1 MALLLAVDAA
11 MRRNLR
17 RDRIFRD
24 RFNPLDNYDDDD
36 LMKRFRMPRHVI
48 LEVIDLIEA
57 EIEHPT
63 QRSHA
68 IPSSL
73 QVLCALRY
81 FATGNF
87 QFVSGDLTGI
97 SQSSVS
103 RIVTR
108 VSAALAN
115 KSQELIKF
123 PMHERD
129 QQIVKEGFFE
139 RDRHR
144 IPNVLGCLDG
154 SLIPIK
160 APSQNEDAFVCRKRF
175 HAINVQGVCN
185 HQLKF
190 TNLVVKWPGS
200 THDAFMWNTC
210 RLYQDFENGH
220 IRDGILLGDS
230 AYPLQPWLITPIPFP
245 ENASEEQ
252 FNEHHRRVRNSSC
265 RLHTQSFA
273 DQQSACSLIAHAFVN
288 ATLR

>member
-1 MALLLAVDAA
+1 MALLLAVGAA

-17 RDRIFRD
+17 RNRIFRD
-24 RFNPLDNYDDDD
+24 RINPLEQYDDVD
-36 LMKRFRMPRHVI
+36 LMKRFWMPRHVI
-48 LEVIDLIEA
+48 LEVINLIET

-68 IPSSL
+68 IPASL

-81 FATGNF
+81 YATGNF

-97 SQSSVS
+97 SQASVS

-115 KSQELIKF
+115 KRQELIKF
-123 PMHERD
+123 PRLQRD
-129 QQIVKEGFFE
+129 QQTVKEGFLE

-154 SLIPIK
+154 SLVPIK
-160 APSQNEDAFVCRKRF
+160 APSQNEDAFVCRKRY
-175 HAINVQGVCN
+175 HAINVQGICN

-190 TNLVVKWPGS
+190 TNLVIRWPGS
-200 THDAFMWNTC
+200 THDAFVWNTC
-210 RLYQDFENGH
+210 RLNQDFENGQ

-230 AYPLQPWLITPIPFP
+230 AYPLQRLYYRCR
-245 ENASEEQ
+245 A
-252 FNEHHRRVRNSSC
+252 RVGKSS
-265 RLHTQSFA
+265 
-273 DQQSACSLIAHAFVN
+273 
-288 ATLR
+288 